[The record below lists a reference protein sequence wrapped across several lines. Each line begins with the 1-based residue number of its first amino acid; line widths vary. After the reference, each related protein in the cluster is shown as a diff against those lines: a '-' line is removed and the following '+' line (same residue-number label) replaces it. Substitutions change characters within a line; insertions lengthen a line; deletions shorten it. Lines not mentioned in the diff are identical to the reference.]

1 MAFFIRVVTSSLTC
15 LKTIEGKVN
24 LKLSNKQEDGKSGI
38 RNFAPLPFHH
48 RLRQKETSFRK
59 EEKKAGLRGREE
71 RVMSHAA
78 KDQDRPLLQ
87 ASAVPEPGGSTEI
100 PEGSYYRGGL
110 GARVP
115 ELHRQ
120 NQDGTDKKIES
131 SQLIKDR
138 RIRTRKI
145 GFKGWPVILRPK
157 ALCKIS

>member
-71 RVMSHAA
+71 RVIGVRGQVERMSAINL
-78 KDQDRPLLQ
+78 K
-87 ASAVPEPGGSTEI
+87 
-100 PEGSYYRGGL
+100 
-110 GARVP
+110 
-115 ELHRQ
+115 
-120 NQDGTDKKIES
+120 
-131 SQLIKDR
+131 
-138 RIRTRKI
+138 
-145 GFKGWPVILRPK
+145 
-157 ALCKIS
+157 